1 MSMTG
6 SSMLS
11 SADLSTSSL
20 DPSNSDMAASPAFK
34 QQRRAERPLSA
45 LTDAETTPGAQREL
59 RFGNGEDSCP
69 EETALRADGAQSKA
83 EPPADATSE
92 MSPDANEPF
101 VLAPETTL
109 DDGSARHVRHFAV
122 ALHELIRPRSER
134 GQQRA
139 LRAAEAW
146 HRDLLGLLSRWSSG
160 AEFRLRYWT
169 HPSRE
174 ASAPGEGTHRTA
186 QGEDERQLRVGL
198 VVTAWATESETAEA
212 RAARLSQEL
221 LGFLQGSAPA
231 SSSIYDVRPAR
242 TEEALRWWL
251 APLRGGTGLRLD
263 RPALDLQAQEGSPV
277 GFGTGPSGASGPE
290 VPGVAE
296 GSGPERSLS
305 RFGRAMLEQSAPSLL
320 SITLRPTSLRPRE
333 LSRLRS
339 IARGEA
345 TSGTGLSGGEE
356 EATIAF
362 SEGLIR
368 QARRCFEM
376 DVLLAQ
382 PQRPVS
388 PGLQAAVEQGFFGGL
403 GRMETEKV
411 SLETRSGLLRPT
423 MPASTKRRASA
434 PSTSQTGDCSSTGEN
449 GSIGEDGGR
458 LRRLRG
464 TEEATR
470 LFRFPA
476 PSMGEVPGVSRS
488 HPAPRHVPSGL
499 SGEGP
504 LLGRKKDSRKNKEV
518 RLHPEDMFH
527 HVYVLGQTGTGKTT
541 MLGSMMMER
550 IEAGAGVGLID
561 PHGDLYDQVRR
572 AIPAGRR
579 GDVVLFDPTD
589 PGNDAALN
597 LLEYDPER
605 PRQRSRLINEL
616 FQIFDQEYDLKRTGG
631 PMFEKYMRGA
641 LLLVMDDPEEPGTL
655 LDVVRLFQ
663 DEEYRET
670 LLQACDN
677 ERVVQFWRQAESTPD
692 TGDLPS
698 PNNMAI
704 YVTSKLSRF
713 IDDDYLRSLVN
724 QRHSTLDFR
733 QVIDSGKILLVK
745 MTKGRLGQIG
755 MRMFG
760 TIIVTR
766 LMMAAL
772 AREGIPEEERRDFYL
787 FVDEFQ
793 NFTTPTIANL
803 LSEARKYRLSLT
815 LANQTLYQLE
825 DEIADAVLG
834 NAGSLVAL
842 RPGVKDFG
850 RIEPYVSPPFSRE
863 EITNLPNYKA
873 VARLLAGGEPT
884 RPFLFE
890 TTPRL

>member
-1 MSMTG
+1 MG
-6 SSMLS
+6 AS
-11 SADLSTSSL
+11 SAFENRHS
-20 DPSNSDMAASPAFK
+20 FK
-34 QQRRAERPLSA
+34 RPLSA
-45 LTDAETTPGAQREL
+45 ATGTETAPGAQREL
-59 RFGNGEDSCP
+59 PFEDGEDSCP

-109 DDGSARHVRHFAV
+109 DDGSTRHVRHFAV

-146 HRDLLGLLSRWSSG
+146 HRDLLGLLSRWPSG

-186 QGEDERQLRVGL
+186 RGEDERQLRVGL
-198 VVTAWATESETAEA
+198 VVTAWATDAETAEA
-212 RAARLSQEL
+212 RAARLSQEI

-251 APLRGGTGLRLD
+251 APLRGGTGLRLT
-263 RPALDLQAQEGSPV
+263 RRALDLQAQKGSPI
-277 GFGTGPSGASGPE
+277 GFGAGRSGTTGPEIPDRAQD
-290 VPGVAE
+290 
-296 GSGPERSLS
+296 SGPERSLS

-320 SITLRPTSLRPRE
+320 SITLRPTSLRPEE

-345 TSGTGLSGGEE
+345 TSGTMLSGGEE
-356 EATIAF
+356 EAIVAF
-362 SEGLIR
+362 SEGLVQ
-368 QARRCFEM
+368 QAKRCFEM

-388 PGLQAAVEQGFFGGL
+388 PGLQSAVEQGFFGGL

-411 SLETRSGLLRPT
+411 SLETRSGLLRPAR
-423 MPASTKRRASA
+423 PASTKRQGSA
-434 PSTSQTGDCSSTGEN
+434 PGAHQTGGSSTTD
-449 GSIGEDGGR
+449 EDAGR
-458 LRRLRG
+458 LRKLGG

-476 PSMGEVPGVSRS
+476 PAMGEVAGVSRS
-488 HPAPRHVPSGL
+488 HPASRHVPSSL
-499 SGEGP
+499 PGEGP
-504 LLGRKKDSRKNKEV
+504 LFGRKKDSRKEKEV

-527 HVYVLGQTGTGKTT
+527 HVYILGQTGTGKTT
-541 MLGSMMMER
+541 MLGSMIEER
-550 IEAGAGVGLID
+550 LRAGAGLGLID

-572 AIPAGRR
+572 AVPAGRQ
-579 GDVVLFDPTD
+579 GDVVLFDPAD
-589 PGNDAALN
+589 PGNDATLN
-597 LLEYDPER
+597 LLEYDPEY
-605 PRQRSRLINEL
+605 PRQRSRLVNEL
-616 FQIFDQEYDLKRTGG
+616 FQIFEQEYDNEALG
-631 PMFEKYMRGA
+631 PIFENYMRNA

-655 LDVVRLFQ
+655 MDVVRIFQ
-663 DEEYRET
+663 DEGYRET
-670 LLQACDN
+670 LLQACGN

-692 TGDLPS
+692 TGELPS
-698 PNNMAI
+698 PNNIAI

-724 QRHSTLDFR
+724 QRRSTLDFR

-745 MTKGRLGQIG
+745 MQKGRLGQIG
-755 MRMFG
+755 IRMFG

-772 AREGIPEEERRDFYL
+772 TREGIPEEERRDFYL

-793 NFTTPTIANL
+793 NFTTPTIASL

-825 DEIADAVLG
+825 NEIADAVLG
-834 NAGSLVAL
+834 NVGSVVAL

-890 TTPRL
+890 TTPWL

>member
-1 MSMTG
+1 
-6 SSMLS
+6 MLS
-11 SADLSTSSL
+11 SADLSDAGSDQSS
-20 DPSNSDMAASPAFK
+20 SDMAASSAFGNRCSVK
-34 QQRRAERPLSA
+34 RPLSA
-45 LTDAETTPGAQREL
+45 LTGAETAPGAQREL
-59 RFGNGEDSCP
+59 PFEEGEGSRPD
-69 EETALRADGAQSKA
+69 ETVLRAEGAQSGA
-83 EPPADATSE
+83 EPPADATLE
-92 MSPDANEPF
+92 TSPDANEPF
-101 VLAPETTL
+101 VLALETTL
-109 DDGSARHVRHFAV
+109 DDGSTRHVRHFAV
-122 ALHELIRPRSER
+122 ALHELIRPRSE
-134 GQQRA
+134 QEHEQA

-146 HRDLLGLLSRWSSG
+146 HRDLLGLLSRWPSG
-160 AEFRLRYWT
+160 VEFRLRYCAN
-169 HPSRE
+169 SARE
-174 ASAPGEGTHRTA
+174 ISALGEGTRRTA
-186 QGEDERQLRVGL
+186 QGENEQQLRVGL
-198 VVTAWATESETAEA
+198 VMTAWSTEVETAEA
-212 RAARLSQEL
+212 RSARLSQEL

-251 APLRGGTGLRLD
+251 VPFRGGVSCGDVSCRSAGLRLT
-263 RPALDLQAQEGSPV
+263 RPALDLRAQKGSPM
-277 GFGTGPSGASGPE
+277 GFGAGPSGATGPE

-305 RFGRAMLEQSAPSLL
+305 RFGRAMLQQGAPSLL
-320 SITLRPTSLRPRE
+320 SITLRPTSLRPEE

-345 TSGTGLSGGEE
+345 TGGTVLSGGEE
-356 EATIAF
+356 EAIVAF
-362 SEGLIR
+362 SEGLIQ

-382 PQRPVS
+382 PQRPIS
-388 PGLQAAVEQGFFGGL
+388 PILQSAVEQGFFGGL
-403 GRMETEKV
+403 GRMETENV
-411 SLETRSGLLRPT
+411 ALETRDGLLRPT
-423 MPASTKRRASA
+423 RPASTERQDIASA
-434 PSTSQTGDCSSTGEN
+434 AQADGSSGTN
-449 GSIGEDGGR
+449 EDAGR

-464 TEEATR
+464 TGAATR

-476 PSMGEVPGVSRS
+476 PAMSEVAGVSRLR
-488 HPAPRHVPSGL
+488 PASRHVPSGL
-499 SGEGP
+499 PGEGP
-504 LLGRKKDSRKNKEV
+504 LLGRKKDGRKDKEV

-527 HVYVLGQTGTGKTT
+527 HVYILGQTGTGKTT
-541 MLGSMMMER
+541 MLGSMIEER
-550 IEAGAGVGLID
+550 LKAGAGLGLID

-572 AIPAGRR
+572 AVPAGRQ
-579 GDVVLFDPTD
+579 GDVVLFDPANEQ
-589 PGNDAALN
+589 NDTALN

-605 PRQRSRLINEL
+605 PRQRSRLVNEL
-616 FQIFDQEYDLKRTGG
+616 FQIFEQEYDHEALG
-631 PMFEKYMRGA
+631 PIFENYMRNA
-641 LLLVMDDPEEPGTL
+641 LLLVMDDPEQPGTL
-655 LDVVRLFQ
+655 MDVVRLFQ
-663 DEEYRET
+663 DEGYRES
-670 LLQACDN
+670 LLAACDN

-692 TGDLPS
+692 TGELPS
-698 PNNMAI
+698 PNNIAI

-724 QRHSTLDFR
+724 QRRSTLDFR
-733 QVIDSGKILLVK
+733 QLIDSGKILLVK
-745 MTKGRLGQIG
+745 MQKGRLGQIG
-755 MRMFG
+755 IRMFG

-772 AREGIPEEERRDFYL
+772 AREEIPEEERRDFYL

-863 EITNLPNYKA
+863 EITNLPNYTA
-873 VARLLAGGEPT
+873 VGRLLAGGEPT

>member
-1 MSMTG
+1 
-6 SSMLS
+6 ML
-11 SADLSTSSL
+11 
-20 DPSNSDMAASPAFK
+20 
-34 QQRRAERPLSA
+34 Q
-45 LTDAETTPGAQREL
+45 
-59 RFGNGEDSCP
+59 
-69 EETALRADGAQSKA
+69 
-83 EPPADATSE
+83 
-92 MSPDANEPF
+92 
-101 VLAPETTL
+101 
-109 DDGSARHVRHFAV
+109 
-122 ALHELIRPRSER
+122 
-134 GQQRA
+134 
-139 LRAAEAW
+139 
-146 HRDLLGLLSRWSSG
+146 
-160 AEFRLRYWT
+160 
-169 HPSRE
+169 
-174 ASAPGEGTHRTA
+174 
-186 QGEDERQLRVGL
+186 
-198 VVTAWATESETAEA
+198 
-212 RAARLSQEL
+212 
-221 LGFLQGSAPA
+221 
-231 SSSIYDVRPAR
+231 
-242 TEEALRWWL
+242 
-251 APLRGGTGLRLD
+251 
-263 RPALDLQAQEGSPV
+263 
-277 GFGTGPSGASGPE
+277 
-290 VPGVAE
+290 
-296 GSGPERSLS
+296 
-305 RFGRAMLEQSAPSLL
+305 QSAPSLL
-320 SITLRPTSLRPRE
+320 SITLRPTSLRPEE

-345 TSGTGLSGGEE
+345 TSGTMLSGGEE

-403 GRMETEKV
+403 GRMETENV
-411 SLETRSGLLRPT
+411 SLETRSGLLRPAR
-423 MPASTKRRASA
+423 PASTKRQGSA
-434 PSTSQTGDCSSTGEN
+434 PGAHQTGGSSSTD
-449 GSIGEDGGR
+449 EDAGR

-464 TEEATR
+464 TSEATR

-476 PSMGEVPGVSRS
+476 PAMGEVAGVSRS
-488 HPAPRHVPSGL
+488 RPATRHVPSEL
-499 SGEGP
+499 SEEGP
-504 LLGRKKDSRKNKEV
+504 LLGRKKDGRTSKEV
-518 RLHPEDMFH
+518 RVGPEDMFH
-527 HVYVLGQTGTGKTT
+527 HVYILGQTGTGKTT

-572 AIPAGRR
+572 AVPVGRR

-616 FQIFDQEYDLKRTGG
+616 FQIFDQEYDLKRTDG

-641 LLLVMDDPEEPGTL
+641 LLLVMDDPREPGTL
-655 LDVVRLFQ
+655 LDVVRIFQ

-670 LLQACDN
+670 LLQACGN
-677 ERVVQFWRQAESTPD
+677 ERVVQFWRQAESTLD

-713 IDDDYLRSLVN
+713 VDDDYLRSLVN

-793 NFTTPTIANL
+793 NFTTPTIASL

-815 LANQTLYQLE
+815 LASQTLYQLE

>member
-1 MSMTG
+1 MSDVKASAGTQQELQFRKNGDSERGKEGASADGQTVSAPEAPPESPAELG
-6 SSMLS
+6 SSS
-11 SADLSTSSL
+11 
-20 DPSNSDMAASPAFK
+20 
-34 QQRRAERPLSA
+34 
-45 LTDAETTPGAQREL
+45 
-59 RFGNGEDSCP
+59 
-69 EETALRADGAQSKA
+69 EE
-83 EPPADATSE
+83 PC
-92 MSPDANEPF
+92 
-101 VLAPETTL
+101 VLALENSL
-109 DDGSARHVRHFAV
+109 EDDPARHVRHFAMD
-122 ALHELIRPRSER
+122 LSGLLRPRSER
-134 GQQRA
+134 EQKQA
-139 LRAAEAW
+139 LQAAKAW
-146 HRDLLGLLSRWSSG
+146 HHDLLGLLSRYPSG
-160 AEFRLRYWT
+160 TEFRLRYWT
-169 HPSRE
+169 N
-174 ASAPGEGTHRTA
+174 SALGAGAHSESDHYIA
-186 QGEDERQLRVGL
+186 QGESDQGENERQLRVGL
-198 VVTAWATESETAEA
+198 VVTVRATEAETAEA
-212 RAARLSQEL
+212 RTTRLAQEL
-221 LGFLQGSAPA
+221 VGFLQGNTPA
-231 SSSIYDVRPAR
+231 ASSIYDVRPAR

-251 APLRGGTGLRLD
+251 VPFREGVSCEGAGLRLI

-277 GFGTGPSGASGPE
+277 GFGAESSGTTGPE
-290 VPGVAE
+290 IPGVAE

-305 RFGRAMLEQSAPSLL
+305 RFGRAMLEQGAPSLL
-320 SITLRPTSLRPRE
+320 SITLRPTSLRPEE

-345 TSGTGLSGGEE
+345 TSGTMLSGGEE
-356 EATIAF
+356 EAIVAF

-403 GRMETEKV
+403 GRMETENV
-411 SLETRSGLLRPT
+411 ALETRSGLLRPAR
-423 MPASTKRRASA
+423 PASTKRQGSA
-434 PSTSQTGDCSSTGEN
+434 PGAHQTGGSSSTD
-449 GSIGEDGGR
+449 EDAGR

-476 PSMGEVPGVSRS
+476 PATSEVPGVSRS
-488 HPAPRHVPSGL
+488 HPASRHVPSGL
-499 SGEGP
+499 PGEGP
-504 LLGRKKDSRKNKEV
+504 LLGRKKDSRKEKEV

-527 HVYVLGQTGTGKTT
+527 HVYILGQTGTGKTT
-541 MLGSMMMER
+541 MLGSMIEER
-550 IEAGAGVGLID
+550 LEAGAGVGLID

-572 AIPAGRR
+572 AVPAGRR
-579 GDVVLFDPTD
+579 GDVILFDPANEQ
-589 PGNDAALN
+589 NDTALN

-605 PRQRSRLINEL
+605 PRQRSRLVNEL
-616 FQIFDQEYDLKRTGG
+616 FQIFEQEYDHEALG
-631 PMFEKYMRGA
+631 PIFENYMRNA

-663 DEEYRET
+663 DEGYRES
-670 LLQACDN
+670 LLAACDN

-692 TGDLPS
+692 TGELPS
-698 PNNMAI
+698 PNNIAI

-724 QRHSTLDFR
+724 QRRSTLDFR
-733 QVIDSGKILLVK
+733 QVLGSGKILLIK
-745 MTKGRLGQIG
+745 MQKGRLGQIG
-755 MRMFG
+755 IRMFG

-772 AREGIPEEERRDFYL
+772 AREEIPEEERRDFYL

-873 VARLLAGGEPT
+873 VARLLVGGEPT
-884 RPFLFE
+884 RPFLLE
-890 TTPRL
+890 TSPQL

>member
-1 MSMTG
+1 MG
-6 SSMLS
+6 ASSAFENRHSIKQPLS
-11 SADLSTSSL
+11 SL
-20 DPSNSDMAASPAFK
+20 K
-34 QQRRAERPLSA
+34 
-45 LTDAETTPGAQREL
+45 DAETAPGAQREL
-59 RFGNGEDSCP
+59 PFEDGEDSRP
-69 EETALRADGAQSKA
+69 DETVLRAEGAQSKA
-83 EPPADATSE
+83 EPPAGATLE
-92 MSPDANEPF
+92 TSPEADEPF
-101 VLAPETTL
+101 VLALETTL
-109 DDGSARHVRHFAV
+109 SDGSARHVRHFAFS
-122 ALHELIRPRSER
+122 LHGLIEPRS
-134 GQQRA
+134 GQEQQQA
-139 LRAAEAW
+139 LRAADAW
-146 HRDLLGLLSRWSSG
+146 HRDLLGLLSRWPSG
-160 AEFRLRYWT
+160 AEFRLRYWAS
-169 HPSRE
+169 PSQE
-174 ASAPGEGTHRTA
+174 ASALGVSN
-186 QGEDERQLRVGL
+186 QSEDEQQLRVGL
-198 VVTAWATESETAEA
+198 VVTAWATDAETAEA
-212 RAARLSQEL
+212 HAARLSQEL

-242 TEEALRWWL
+242 TEEALRRWL
-251 APLRGGTGLRLD
+251 VPFRGGVSCEGASCGDASCEGAGLRLT

-277 GFGTGPSGASGPE
+277 GFGAESSGTTGPE
-290 VPGVAE
+290 IPGVAE

-320 SITLRPTSLRPRE
+320 SITLRPTSLRPGE

-345 TSGTGLSGGEE
+345 TSGTMLSGGEE

-382 PQRPVS
+382 SRRRVS

-411 SLETRSGLLRPT
+411 SLETKSGLLRPAR
-423 MPASTKRRASA
+423 PAFTKRQGSA
-434 PSTSQTGDCSSTGEN
+434 PGAHQTGGSSSTD
-449 GSIGEDGGR
+449 EDAGR
-458 LRRLRG
+458 LRKLGG
-464 TEEATR
+464 TGAATR

-476 PSMGEVPGVSRS
+476 PAMSEVPGVSRL
-488 HPAPRHVPSGL
+488 HPASRHVPSSL
-499 SGEGP
+499 PGEGP

-541 MLGSMMMER
+541 MLGSMIEER
-550 IEAGAGVGLID
+550 LKAGAGVGLID

-572 AIPAGRR
+572 AVPAGRQ

-641 LLLVMDDPEEPGTL
+641 LLLVMDDPREPGTL

-713 IDDDYLRSLVN
+713 VDDDYLRSLVN

-745 MTKGRLGQIG
+745 MQKGRLGQIG
-755 MRMFG
+755 IRMFG

-772 AREGIPEEERRDFYL
+772 TREEIPEEERRDFYL

-825 DEIADAVLG
+825 NEIADAVLG

-863 EITNLPNYKA
+863 EITNLPNYTA
-873 VARLLAGGEPT
+873 VGRLLVGGEPT